1 MIKNILYA
9 LLNHTSLNKDELA
22 NASKLVEASDAILPK
37 IIFIFIS
44 FFMLNI
50 FLFLT
55 VASVVL
61 MVFASISHFG
71 DINDLLSENDL
82 PANIKLYFLLA
93 GVVTSTLAVG
103 FFKMM
108 MWAWRKTGKPKEEE
122 LKLKF

>member
-9 LLNHTSLNKDELA
+9 LLNNSSLKKKEHA
-22 NASKLVEASDAILPK
+22 NAVRLIEASDTVLPK

-44 FFMLNI
+44 FFFLNF

-55 VASVVL
+55 VTSVVL
-61 MVFASISHFG
+61 MVFATISHFG

>member
-1 MIKNILYA
+1 MIKIILDA
-9 LLNHTSLNKDELA
+9 LLKHSSLKKDEHA
-22 NASKLVEASDAILPK
+22 NAVRLIEASDAVLPK
-37 IIFIFIS
+37 IILIFVS

-61 MVFASISHFG
+61 MVFATISHFG
-71 DINDLLSENDL
+71 NINDLLNENDL
-82 PANIKLYFLLA
+82 PVNIKLYFLLA

-108 MWAWRKTGKPKEEE
+108 MWAWRKTRKPKKEE